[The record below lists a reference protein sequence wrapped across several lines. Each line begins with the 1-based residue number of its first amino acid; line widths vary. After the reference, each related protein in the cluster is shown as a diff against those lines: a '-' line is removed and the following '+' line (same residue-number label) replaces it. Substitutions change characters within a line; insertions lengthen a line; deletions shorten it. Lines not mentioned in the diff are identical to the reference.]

1 MCCSCGLAALAMAG
15 QLLTG
20 TAMDASCL
28 LQIAVEVGFT
38 FRGEMFSGLLL
49 KQRLFVLLATLH
61 ACGESK

>member
-1 MCCSCGLAALAMAG
+1 MAG